1 MFLSHFIELGIS
13 LGVFILDILGESTK
27 IYEFLHNSSFNP
39 DRNKLT
45 GTKQTQSFDISL
57 L

>member
-27 IYEFLHNSSFNP
+27 IYEFLHNSTFNP

-45 GTKQTQSFDISL
+45 GTKQTQSFDITL